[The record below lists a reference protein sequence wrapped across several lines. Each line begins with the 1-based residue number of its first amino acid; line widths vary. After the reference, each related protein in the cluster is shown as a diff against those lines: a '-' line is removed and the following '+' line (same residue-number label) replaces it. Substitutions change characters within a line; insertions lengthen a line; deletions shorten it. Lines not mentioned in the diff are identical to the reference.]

1 MKYRLPML
9 LDGASQNEQSEAAE
23 PPSRSLASLFR
34 QDIRSGA
41 RVLFL
46 RIPTEYYPLDEDSE
60 ERFRKIAA
68 EYAEA
73 ARKAIAEENA
83 ECPIAGVIA
92 PVTADDEDELSFMK
106 LVDIYTDAAAAYAEA
121 GCDIISAEEMG
132 YMEECRA
139 AVIGGRKTALPVW
152 VTVTSDSEGMTLPDC
167 ADTSVFA
174 CLLVAQ
180 ELGAEAFGIQD
191 VPCCADAA
199 EVLGELKEFAK
210 IPLIARPNAFAD
222 FESERVL
229 SPDEFAENLRLF
241 TDSGAELLGGHNLSR
256 EYIERSGKIAEEKGI
271 IRFGRER
278 VDGDELLLA
287 NRRQVFFLS
296 PDSIESSPYL
306 ECSLDM
312 SDELL
317 ELEDT
322 NFDVIAVELYSSDDA
337 YHFARNASMANLPV
351 MFRSDDEMALKAAL
365 LCYQG
370 RAMID
375 RSCSIDEDRLHRI
388 AGKYG
393 AVVY

>member
-1 MKYRLPML
+1 MLSLNKSTNVLEEEVYRYTVQDVREPELYRDIFPYTEIPRTVFNHRRVPMKVPEHIWITDTTFR
-9 LDGASQNEQSEAAE
+9 DGQQS
-23 PPSRSLASLFR
+23 R
-34 QDIRSGA
+34 
-41 RVLFL
+41 
-46 RIPTEYYPLDEDSE
+46 
-60 ERFRKIAA
+60 
-68 EYAEA
+68 
-73 ARKAIAEENA
+73 
-83 ECPIAGVIA
+83 A
-92 PVTADDEDELSFMK
+92 PYTVK
-106 LVDIYTDAAAAYAEA
+106 QIVDIYK
-121 GCDIISAEEMG
+121 MLH
-132 YMEECRA
+132 R
-139 AVIGGRKTALPVW
+139 
-152 VTVTSDSEGMTLPDC
+152 
-167 ADTSVFA
+167 
-174 CLLVAQ
+174 
-180 ELGAEAFGIQD
+180 
-191 VPCCADAA
+191 
-199 EVLGELKEFAK
+199 
-210 IPLIARPNAFAD
+210 
-222 FESERVL
+222 
-229 SPDEFAENLRLF
+229 
-241 TDSGAELLGGHNLSR
+241 LGG
-256 EYIERSGKIAEEKGI
+256 EKGI

-278 VDGDELLLA
+278 AESDELLLA

-375 RSCSIDEDRLHRI
+375 RSCSINEDRLHRI

>member
-1 MKYRLPML
+1 ML

-23 PPSRSLASLFR
+23 PPSTKLAEAFR

-41 RVLFL
+41 NVLFL
-46 RIPTEYYPLDEDSE
+46 RVPTELYPVEAEDE
-60 ERFRKIAA
+60 ERFRTAAA

-73 ARKAIAEENA
+73 ARKAIAAENA
-83 ECPIAGVIA
+83 EGLPIAGVIS

-121 GCDIISAEEMG
+121 GCDIISAECMG

-152 VTVTSDSEGMTLPDC
+152 VTVTSDSEGMTFPDC

-174 CLLVAQ
+174 CLLVVQ

-191 VPCCADAA
+191 VPCCAEAA
-199 EVLGELKEFAK
+199 EILGELKEYAK
-210 IPLIARPNAFAD
+210 IPLIARPGGHGG
-222 FESERVL
+222 FEDERVL
-229 SPDEFAENLRLF
+229 SPDEFADGLRLF
-241 TDSGAELLGGHNLSR
+241 MDNGAEIFGGHGLFP
-256 EYIERSGKIAEEKGI
+256 EYIERVSGMVSEKSP

-278 VDGDELLLA
+278 TEGDELLLA

-322 NFDVIAVELYSSDDA
+322 NFDLISVELYSPDDA
-337 YHFARNASMANLPV
+337 YHFAKNSSMANLPV
-351 MFRSDDEMALKAAL
+351 MFHSDDEMALKAAL

-375 RSCSIDEDRLHRI
+375 RNCSVAEDRLERI
-388 AGKYG
+388 AKKYG